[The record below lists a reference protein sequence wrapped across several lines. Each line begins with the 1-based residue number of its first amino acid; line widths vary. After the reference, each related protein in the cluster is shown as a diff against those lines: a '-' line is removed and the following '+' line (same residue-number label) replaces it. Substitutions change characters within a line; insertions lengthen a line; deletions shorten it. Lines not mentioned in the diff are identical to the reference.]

1 MEKKEKNSVFYYK
14 KAKAE
19 KLYNQGNYEMAFRL
33 YLELAGT
40 EDPAVLFMVGDMYHY
55 GQGTEVNFQQARV
68 YYEMAIERKD
78 LRARCYLALMYYK
91 GEGVERDP
99 LTAKRLLDANSEIDI
114 HSLDD

>member
-1 MEKKEKNSVFYYK
+1 
-14 KAKAE
+14 
-19 KLYNQGNYEMAFRL
+19 
-33 YLELAGT
+33 
-40 EDPAVLFMVGDMYHY
+40 
-55 GQGTEVNFQQARV
+55 
-68 YYEMAIERKD
+68 MAIERKD